1 MDEYIG
7 IVKLFAGDFAP
18 KGWLFCQG
26 QILPIAQYTAVFSLL
41 GTTYGGNGTTT
52 FALPDLRSRVPV
64 GTGQGT
70 GLSNYQRGQMG
81 GVESV
86 TLNQFEMPEHI
97 HVAQVK
103 VSANLGTT
111 NNPIGKVPGTV
122 QAQVDRGG
130 TVFPVNVYADAPTGT
145 ASSDSTAILPAGGN
159 QAHNNLQP
167 YLGMNYIICME
178 GIYPPRP

>member
-7 IVKLFAGDFAP
+7 IVKMFAGNFAP

-64 GTGQGT
+64 GTGQGP
-70 GLSNYQRGQMG
+70 GLSNYVSGQMG
-81 GVESV
+81 GVENV
-86 TLNQFEMPEHI
+86 TLIQPEMPAHT
-97 HVAQVK
+97 HVAVVN
-103 VSANLGTT
+103 VSSNLGGT

-122 QAQVDRGG
+122 QAQVDRTGSP
-130 TVFPVNVYADAPTGT
+130 FPVNAYADAPTGS
-145 ASSDSTAILPAGGN
+145 ASPDSTTILPAGGN

>member
-7 IVKLFAGDFAP
+7 IVKMFAGNFAP
-18 KGWLFCQG
+18 KGWMFCQG

-64 GTGQGT
+64 GAGQGP
-70 GLSNYQRGQMG
+70 GLSSYESGQVG
-81 GVESV
+81 GVENI
-86 TLNQFEMPEHI
+86 TLNITQIPMHT
-97 HVAQVK
+97 HAAQVK
-103 VSANLGTT
+103 VSANAGTT
-111 NNPIGKVPGTV
+111 NNPVNNFPAASQV
-122 QAQVDRGG
+122 QIERSGPSY
-130 TVFPVNVYADAPTGT
+130 PVNSYADSSTGS
-145 ASSDSTAILPAGGN
+145 ASSDSTTILPSGGN
-159 QAHNNLQP
+159 QPHSNIQP